1 MVSEIP
7 ASILTRK
14 GARTTAQVPPLV
26 RQLLDGGRI
35 ETKNL
40 CEWLIVD
47 HYLLAQAVFAGP
59 EWVALRKKLQRCGE
73 QNGGKTALG
82 RIQDI
87 GRLLADFECEEQTG
101 RILTIVAE
109 HPSDCVRAWGCYVAT
124 RCGSPEFAAILQRI
138 HRFAADEH
146 SSVREIAWLAVR
158 PLVVESPE
166 LAVRELLSWVYSL
179 DERIRRFAS
188 ELTRPRGVW
197 CRRIPEL
204 CDRPVLGLP
213 LLTPLR
219 SDKSSYVRISV
230 GNWLNDA
237 SKSAPEFVQEVVHR
251 WQNESDTSETRDIVR
266 RAMRTLKKRVDSGT

>member
-35 ETKNL
+35 ETRNL

-47 HYLLAQAVFAGP
+47 HYSLAQAVFAGS
-59 EWVALRKKLQRCGE
+59 EWVALRSKLQRSGA
-73 QNGGKTALG
+73 QSGGKTALG

-87 GRLLADFECEEQTG
+87 GGLLADYECEEQTG
-101 RILTIVAE
+101 RILTLVGE
-109 HPSDCVRAWGCYVAT
+109 HPSDCVRAWGCYVAV
-124 RCGSPEFAAILQRI
+124 RCGSPKFAGILERI

-166 LAVRELLSWVYSL
+166 LAVQELLSWVCSP

-197 CRRIPEL
+197 CRRIPVL

-219 SDKSSYVRISV
+219 SDKSAYVRISV

-237 SKSAPEFVQEVVHR
+237 SKSAPEFVQEVVR
-251 WQNESDTSETRDIVR
+251 LWQDESDTSETRDIIR
-266 RAMRTLKKRVDSGT
+266 RALRTLKKRVNSET